1 MHNPAP
7 DSPRSPHA
15 QVVPAVLRQVL
26 CDGASTP
33 RDARADC
40 IALASAVHQYLMT
53 QRLLRAPA

>member
-7 DSPRSPHA
+7 DSPRNPHA
-15 QVVPAVLRQVL
+15 QTVPAALRQAL
-26 CDGASTP
+26 CEGAPAP

-40 IALASAVHQYLMT
+40 IAVASAVHQYLMA